1 MVTVPVI
8 HPLKSRPNVRQR
20 ILIVFHGPLLLF
32 KLHKKNENETSINRI
47 NSITW
52 VEIFHKQ
59 NHIIRLDLQI
69 NAQFA
74 LFLRKRNFR
83 SSSLTSELMSQ
94 IASFWKYIIKNYGY
108 LDFEFVLYFQNFQ
121 KKSSKN
127 QMHTIMA
134 MFFLSFH
141 FLVLHTNDSKRSMD
155 CVFSLYYL
163 GCCALRL
170 QNHNKKSAQQ
180 FSFKSINLI
189 TNFLVGQFDTHSEV
203 GQRKTRSVNV
213 NYSLSFTLTNVW
225 TSAQCTMNQ
234 ICWYVF
240 FLILATTNKH
250 TAVIG
255 K

>member
-32 KLHKKNENETSINRI
+32 ELHKKNENETSINRI

-74 LFLRKRNFR
+74 LFLRKRNLR

-94 IASFWKYIIKNYGY
+94 IASFWKYIINNFGY
-108 LDFEFVLYFQNFQ
+108 LDFEFVLYFQNVQ
-121 KKSSKN
+121 KKKFSKN

-134 MFFLSFH
+134 MFFYLFTSLFCTRMTQNVLWSA
-141 FLVLHTNDSKRSMD
+141 FFSCIILVAVR
-155 CVFSLYYL
+155 CVCKITIKNQLNNSL
-163 GCCALRL
+163 LRL
-170 QNHNKKSAQQ
+170 LIWSQT
-180 FSFKSINLI
+180 FSSGNLI
-189 TNFLVGQFDTHSEV
+189 HTRKSDNAKQEV
-203 GQRKTRSVNV
+203 
-213 NYSLSFTLTNVW
+213 
-225 TSAQCTMNQ
+225 
-234 ICWYVF
+234 
-240 FLILATTNKH
+240 
-250 TAVIG
+250 
-255 K
+255 